1 MRFMANVKLGDTN
14 AGYKVI
20 AVKEGELP
28 IFSIVL
34 CEKVDRSA
42 PTNYVVWSFS
52 HNSGSFGSG
61 YYEDNLAKAQKA
73 FEQTH

>member
-1 MRFMANVKLGDTN
+1 MSFMADVQIGDRN

-20 AVKEGELP
+20 AVKKGELP

-34 CEKVDRSA
+34 CEKVGKSA

-52 HNSGSFGSG
+52 HKYGSFGSG
-61 YYEDNLAKAQKA
+61 FYDDNLAKAQKA
-73 FEQTH
+73 FEQTN